1 MLSNL
6 PLHPA
11 IVHLPLGLAFVA
23 PVVAVILLGL
33 ALAGKL
39 ARTHVLIAVVLQV
52 VLVASAM
59 VALQTGEG
67 AEDRAER
74 VVNERFI
81 EEHEHRAQ
89 TFTVVAAATLASM
102 LGALALAGRPMGARA
117 AIALT
122 LAMTVGVAGLAVRTG
137 HAGGELVYV
146 HGAAAAWTGSAFAT
160 KGTAAAPTS
169 NAKGVNHEEDEDD

>member
-23 PVVAVILLGL
+23 PVVAAILLSL

-39 ARTHVLIAVVLQV
+39 ARTHVIIAVALQAI
-52 VLVASAM
+52 LVASA
-59 VALQTGEG
+59 VAALQTGEG

-74 VVNERFI
+74 VVNERYI
-81 EEHEHRAQ
+81 EAHEDRAQ
-89 TFTVVAAATLASM
+89 AFTVVAAVTLAIM
-102 LGALALAGRPMGARA
+102 LGAFALAGRQVAARA
-117 AIALT
+117 VLALA

-146 HGAAAAWTGSAFAT
+146 HGAASAW
-160 KGTAAAPTS
+160 S
-169 NAKGVNHEEDEDD
+169 NAAKASPGAALPPGVKGGAASGDEDEDD

>member
-33 ALAGKL
+33 ALGGKL
-39 ARTHVLIAVVLQV
+39 ARTHVLIAVALQFI
-52 VLVASAM
+52 LVASAV
-59 VALQTGEG
+59 VALQTGEQ

-89 TFTVVAAATLASM
+89 AFTIVAGATLAVF
-102 LGALALAGRPMGARA
+102 LGALALANRPGSARVA
-117 AIALT
+117 LAIAV
-122 LAMTVGVAGLAVRTG
+122 AMTLGVAGFGMRAG

-146 HGAAAAWTGSAFAT
+146 HGAASAWSGSASAT
-160 KGTAAAPTS
+160 KGSPAAPAGI
-169 NAKGVNHEEDEDD
+169 AKAGNGEEDEDD